1 MPAVALGLGAACSRA
16 ALPALMPVAAPFAA
30 DSMRTTVIGPGLSLH
45 SYWTSHGP
53 WAVSVLAADRAACW
67 QAVAIKAGDQAVGR
81 SRTSALVGSWTGPD
95 PVGGGVNA
103 DFFAFAPPGVPTG
116 AHVTGGRVLSGP
128 SERPVLAFDAAG
140 RPWIGT
146 LATAG
151 MVRLG
156 AESVPLAA
164 WNQRRGR
171 GLRIFDRGWGR
182 VTDSAAGVEV
192 ALGGRPLRVL
202 EVDTARAGIVI
213 PPDGFVILADSTAG
227 ASRDLLRRIRPGTP
241 AAVRIGLQPFAP
253 REAVGGFPVLV
264 ADSQVVAG
272 LDSAGGRNFG
282 PVRHPRTAAG
292 IAAGGRRLL
301 LVVVDGRQQPYS
313 DGMTLRELADL
324 MRSLGASSAI
334 NLDGGGSTTMVAGL
348 DSLRIVNRPSDAA
361 GERPVANA
369 LGLVR
374 RCEPGTG
381 AR

>member
-1 MPAVALGLGAACSRA
+1 MP
-16 ALPALMPVAAPFAA
+16 PALVPVAAPFAA
-30 DSMRTTVIGPGLSLH
+30 DSTRTTTIGPGLSL
-45 SYWTSHGP
+45 SSFWTGRGP
-53 WAVSVLAADRAACW
+53 WAIHVLAADRAACW
-67 QAVAIKAGDQAVGR
+67 QAVALKAGDQAVGR
-81 SRTSALVGSWTGPD
+81 SRTSALLGSWTGAD
-95 PVGGGVNA
+95 PIGGGVNA
-103 DFFAFAPPGVPTG
+103 DFFSFAPPGVPTG

-140 RPWIGT
+140 RAWIGT
-146 LATAG
+146 LAAAG
-151 MVRLG
+151 MVRIG
-156 AESVPLAA
+156 ADSFPLAA

-171 GLRIFDRGWGR
+171 GVRVFDRGWGR

-202 EVDTARAGIVI
+202 EVDTARTGIVI
-213 PPDGFVILADSTAG
+213 PPDGFVVLADSTAG
-227 ASRDLLRRIRPGTP
+227 PVRDLLRRVRPGTP
-241 AAVRIGLQPFAP
+241 AGVQIGLQPFAP

-292 IAAGGRRLL
+292 IGAGGRRLF
-301 LVVVDGRQQPYS
+301 LVVVDGRQRPDS
-313 DGMTLRELADL
+313 DGMTLPELADL

-374 RCEPGTG
+374 RCGREAA